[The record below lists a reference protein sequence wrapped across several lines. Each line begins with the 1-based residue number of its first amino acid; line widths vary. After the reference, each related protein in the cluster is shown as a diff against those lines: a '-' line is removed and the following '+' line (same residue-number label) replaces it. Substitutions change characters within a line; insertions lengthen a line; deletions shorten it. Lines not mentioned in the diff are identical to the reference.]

1 MSATRR
7 IQRSMRRAMGDK
19 PNRRVD
25 AMVRVHPAVD
35 ALLTDREL
43 QRAAHNV
50 PLDVQR
56 SRTKRREWANRIAQ
70 RLSVPE
76 HVRMAF
82 GQRPPVSVVPH
93 TEVPG

>member
-7 IQRSMRRAMGDK
+7 VQRSMRRAMGDK
-19 PNRRVD
+19 PSRRVD
-25 AMVRVHPAVD
+25 AMVRVHPAID
-35 ALLTDREL
+35 ALLTERDL

-50 PLDVQR
+50 PIDVAR

-70 RLSVPE
+70 RLAVPE

-82 GQRPPVSVVPH
+82 GKLPVSVVPH
-93 TEVPG
+93 TEAPA